1 MDKRKVLLLINIEL
15 KKDIVWGGSSVQH
28 TTAQHSSI
36 VSEQKLK
43 LNQFKLKL
51 FRSKLTH
58 FALFLSLFQKE
69 KRQTTYKKIIS
80 EQKFC
85 SETMGEFSL
94 IVYIKWC
101 HVTKAEGNLI
111 KFKAIV
117 TPKNYNIWLPL
128 DVVGSYTV
136 FRQTLLL
143 RKSQ

>member
-51 FRSKLTH
+51 LRSKVT
-58 FALFLSLFQKE
+58 LFRSLFQKE
-69 KRQTTYKKIIS
+69 KRQTTYKKIVS

-85 SETMGEFSL
+85 SETTEQPE
-94 IVYIKWC
+94 
-101 HVTKAEGNLI
+101 TK
-111 KFKAIV
+111 
-117 TPKNYNIWLPL
+117 
-128 DVVGSYTV
+128 
-136 FRQTLLL
+136 
-143 RKSQ
+143 